1 MEAMGLPSKRR
12 LASLWALLLGL
23 ALYGPAQA
31 PVCAEGRDADQQP
44 SITISAQVDKTAV
57 EVGDRVTLTI
67 TVDGELTNVN
77 MQDFNLSDGLRIVA
91 QSRASN
97 VSVGGGEVKRSVSLT
112 YVLLAQEPG
121 TFQLG
126 PFKLVHQGQSV
137 LTEPIEIVVKKPVVP
152 PTQKDTQRYTL

>member
-1 MEAMGLPSKRR
+1 MEAVGLPSKRR
-12 LASLWALLLGL
+12 LASPWALLLGL
-23 ALYGPAQA
+23 ALPGQAQA
-31 PVCAEGRDADQQP
+31 PVYAQGRDADQQP

-67 TVDGELTNVN
+67 TVDGDLTNVN

-97 VSVGGGEVKRSVSLT
+97 VSMGGGEVKRSVSLT

-152 PTQKDTQRYTL
+152 PTQRDTQRYTL

>member
-1 MEAMGLPSKRR
+1 MEAVGLPSKRR

-23 ALYGPAQA
+23 ALPGPAQA
-31 PVCAEGRDADQQP
+31 PVYAQGRDADQQP

-67 TVDGELTNVN
+67 TVDGDLTNVN

-152 PTQKDTQRYTL
+152 PTQRDTQRYTL